1 MLTSR
6 VEAGGRNQQWGDIID
21 VPDDEAKRMIAAGQ
35 AQRLVDEPETAM
47 VGGGE
52 NAMRPTGKPK
62 TR

>member
-1 MLTSR
+1 MLTAR
-6 VEAGGRNQQWGDIID
+6 VEGNGRTQQWGDIID

-35 AQRLVDEPETAM
+35 AERSVDGPETAM

-52 NAMRPTGKPK
+52 NAMRQTGRPK